1 MPQGMPEEGIVGLLQ
16 NVYRMF
22 IDKLKTTVAGG

>member
-1 MPQGMPEEGIVGLLQ
+1 MPEEGIVGLLQ

-22 IDKLKTTVAGG
+22 IDKLKNTLAGA